1 MRAVVAIRPSPH
13 RVGPDPEAEG
23 VATHG
28 WLAHAGD
35 LVALE
40 AAKRHADHVIA
51 VGVGDDRAE
60 TAIAA
65 GVRAGADEAVHVA
78 YDPVGEPLGEKY
90 GTVLADAIKRID
102 ADALFVGDDAPTMG
116 AEAPAV
122 VGERL
127 DWPSTTA
134 VTAIGPEAVESD
146 VAEDNRDIIVQRR
159 LAAGRQEILALD
171 PPVVLGIDSG
181 FANPTRGSLDD
192 VIAAQR
198 TEASVYDLS
207 SVSPS
212 ESRFSMSVGS
222 VTVRRMTANERIGR
236 GVPPQ
241 SGSVEKRI
249 RSVLGHD
256 GDEEG
261 ADGTGGEVI
270 TVPPDE
276 AADRVVDLLTS
287 RELL

>member
-13 RVGPDPEAEG
+13 RIGPDPEAEG
-23 VATHG
+23 VATRG
-28 WLAHAGD
+28 WLAHSGD

-40 AAKRHADHVIA
+40 AAKQHADHIIA
-51 VGVGDDRAE
+51 VGIGDDRAE
-60 TAIAA
+60 TAIDAA
-65 GVRAGADEAVHVA
+65 LRAGADEAVHVA

-90 GTVLADAIKRID
+90 GTVLADTIKQID

-116 AEAPAV
+116 AEIPAV

-127 DWPSTTA
+127 DWRSTTA

-146 VAEDNRDIIVQRR
+146 VAEDRTDIVVQRR
-159 LAAGRQEILALD
+159 LAPGRQEILALD

-198 TEASVYDLS
+198 TEATSYDLPG
-207 SVSPS
+207 VSPS

-236 GVPPQ
+236 GAPPL
-241 SGSVEKRI
+241 SGSVENRI

-256 GDEEG
+256 GEEG
-261 ADGTGGEVI
+261 GTDGNAGEVI

-276 AADRVVDLLTS
+276 AAERVVNLLTS
-287 RELL
+287 KGLL